1 MDMMNVN
8 DAMARLN
15 NNKKLYIMLLKKFDA
30 PKMLDELLGHIKNG
44 DVAAA
49 EASAHTIKGLAANL
63 SLADLRAKA
72 ESIDTQL
79 KGGDINIDTAEIELS
94 VTNTIVAVNTWIAE
108 NS

>member
-1 MDMMNVN
+1 MDLINVN

-30 PKMLDELLGHIKNG
+30 PKMIDELLGHIKNG
-44 DVAAA
+44 DVASA

-72 ESIDTQL
+72 ESIDAQL
-79 KGGDINIDTAEIELS
+79 KGGDINVDTAEIELS
-94 VTNTIVAVNTWIAE
+94 ATNTVEAINAWIAE